1 MRYSF
6 QKVYP
11 FLKDENWLRAH
22 GYVKLEDGKLTR
34 LVCEDLN
41 LVPAIR
47 WDEYSRRLA
56 GGWIPTLREFAE
68 WDPYDQVRFE
78 ACYVYG
84 FDESIF
90 EKFSNFYIT
99 FWSDP
104 LMAINY
110 YDTLWAQLDLSNG
123 LDTVEIYL
131 DNMLALAGHFD
142 SGGLTVDIETRLAR
156 HLEHYF
162 SRRLVRSVVNGATV
176 MVTYAGRI
184 VFERPGP
191 RQEAIDPVTILAG
204 L

>member
-22 GYVKLEDGKLTR
+22 GYSKLEDGKLTR
-34 LVCEDLN
+34 LVYEDLS
-41 LVPAIR
+41 LEPVIR
-47 WDEYSRRLA
+47 WDEYSQRLA

-68 WDPYDQVRFE
+68 WSPSDQVRFE
-78 ACYVYG
+78 GCYVYG

-90 EKFSNFYIT
+90 EKFSYFYIT

-110 YDTLWAQLDLSNG
+110 YDTLWTQLDLSNG

-142 SGGLTVDIETRLAR
+142 SGGLTVDIETELAR
-156 HLEHYF
+156 HIEHYV
-162 SRRLVRSVVNGATV
+162 SRRIVRSVVNGATA
-176 MVTYAGRI
+176 MITYAGRT
-184 VFERPGP
+184 VFERPGAS
-191 RQEAIDPVTILAG
+191 QEAIDPVIIFQG

>member
-11 FLKDENWLRAH
+11 FLKDENWCRAH
-22 GYVKLEDGKLTR
+22 GYSRLGDGKLTR
-34 LVCEDLN
+34 LVYEDLS
-41 LVPAIR
+41 LEPPIR
-47 WDEYSRRLA
+47 WDEYSQRLA

-68 WDPYDQVRFE
+68 WNPSDQVRFE
-78 ACYVYG
+78 GCYVYG

-90 EKFSNFYIT
+90 EKFSDFYIT

-110 YDTLWAQLDLSNG
+110 YDTLWTQLDLSNG

-142 SGGLTVDIETRLAR
+142 FGGLTVDIETELAR
-156 HLEHYF
+156 HFKHYF

-184 VFERPGP
+184 VFERPVAS
-191 RQEAIDPVTILAG
+191 QEAIDPVIIFEG

>member
-22 GYVKLEDGKLTR
+22 GYSKLQDGKLTR
-34 LVCEDLN
+34 LVVEDLS
-41 LVPAIR
+41 LVPVSR

-68 WDPYDQVRFE
+68 WNPSDQVRFE
-78 ACYVYG
+78 AFYVYG
-84 FDESIF
+84 FDESMF

-99 FWSDP
+99 FWSEP

-110 YDTLWAQLDLSNG
+110 YDTLWTQLDLSNG
-123 LDTVEIYL
+123 IDTVEIYC

-142 SGGLTVDIETRLAR
+142 SGGLTVDIQTKWAR
-156 HLEHYF
+156 HFEHCL
-162 SRRLVRSVVNGATV
+162 SRGMVRSVVNGATAV
-176 MVTYAGRI
+176 VTYAGRI
-184 VFERPGP
+184 VFERPGAS
-191 RQEAIDPVTILAG
+191 QEVIDPVIMLQG